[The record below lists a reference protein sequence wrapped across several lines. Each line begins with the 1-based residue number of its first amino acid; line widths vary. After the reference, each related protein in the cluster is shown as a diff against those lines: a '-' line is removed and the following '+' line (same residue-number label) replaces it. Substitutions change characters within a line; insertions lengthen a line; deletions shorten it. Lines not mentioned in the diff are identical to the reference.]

1 MFKNLRILL
10 LPIIFF
16 LSFQALSEEALKEE
30 TLTLGAVQLTL
41 KKGIT
46 QTVVVEALGSPNMVS
61 RGKNGK
67 ETWIYD
73 KLSTQISSKK
83 SKKGFDIGAS
93 VEIGDA
99 TVDASVTTS
108 HYLPEL
114 QTYDVSTGIQF
125 GSPGTKYVAVIRAD
139 AQNGT
144 LFISERN

>member
-1 MFKNLRILL
+1 MFHKKIMFKNLKILL
-10 LPIIFF
+10 LPIIFS

-46 QTVVVEALGSPNMVS
+46 KTVVVEALGSPNMVS

-99 TVDASVTTS
+99 TVGGGYADSEKTQTTHRS
-108 HYLPEL
+108 QKTLTVILKFVDGEL
-114 QTYDVSTGIQF
+114 NDYSYNSTSF
-125 GSPGTKYVAVIRAD
+125 
-139 AQNGT
+139 
-144 LFISERN
+144 